1 MCFILSH
8 KQCLSTVE
16 LLRTY
21 HFQTKSSIGKE
32 DFMNLCPSL
41 IVHLDK
47 EECKSDIEPHIHKEE
62 VEGRPLGSIPLS
74 GREAINCHTCNITF
88 GDAILGRGKII
99 NILC

>member
-1 MCFILSH
+1 MNISIEMHQNPRYLSRCFILSH

-21 HFQTKSSIGKE
+21 HFQTKSSIGKK

-47 EECKSDIEPHIHKEE
+47 EECKSATEHDINGKE
-62 VEGRPLGSIPLS
+62 VESRPLGSIPLS
-74 GREAINCHTCNITF
+74 GRETFNCQACN
-88 GDAILGRGKII
+88 K
-99 NILC
+99 